1 MADCYFHPCI
11 PTAELPDNSQGV
23 SVFFLGGGS
32 CIIMGK
38 AWGKFIGFGGS
49 FPCTSPDSG

>member
-23 SVFFLGGGS
+23 SVLGGG
-32 CIIMGK
+32 GVVLL
-38 AWGKFIGFGGS
+38 WGRLWGS
-49 FPCTSPDSG
+49 SLVLGEASPDSG